1 MDKTS
6 LFNKIKEFG
15 LNTKQEYMAEAFSR
29 NIGLLTQAEQDKL
42 AAARIHGAPGHNL
55 LRFAG
60 TIDHE
65 DLMIIEQTIKE
76 GCEKVNLDEWQS
88 VSSILT

>member
-1 MDKTS
+1 MPIEQQWKV
-6 LFNKIKEFG
+6 LEFVR
-15 LNTKQEYMAEAFSR
+15 A
-29 NIGLLTQAEQDKL
+29 L
-42 AAARIHGAPGHNL
+42 AAARIHGVPGQNL

-60 TIDHE
+60 IIDHE

-76 GCEKVNLDEWQS
+76 GCEKVNLDEGQS

>member
-1 MDKTS
+1 
-6 LFNKIKEFG
+6 
-15 LNTKQEYMAEAFSR
+15 MAEALSR

-42 AAARIHGAPGHNL
+42 SNARIHGVPGQNL

-76 GCEKVNLDEWQS
+76 GCEKVNLDEGQYVNWG
-88 VSSILT
+88 

>member
-1 MDKTS
+1 M
-6 LFNKIKEFG
+6 
-15 LNTKQEYMAEAFSR
+15 R
-29 NIGLLTQAEQDKL
+29 NITVEKDIHEQIERLPIDQKRKVLEYVRELT
-42 AAARIHGAPGHNL
+42 AARIHGVPGQNL

-76 GCEKVNLDEWQS
+76 GCEKVNLDEW
-88 VSSILT
+88 